1 MRRPPPGRRD
11 TDADRSLVHDYGFPV
26 PDVDGVPLVPAPVVP
41 APVVPAPVVP
51 IVVVGARP
59 VSGLVPDDIVDP
71 MAGVPPVVPVVVPLL
86 VLPVAPVELLDVDAP
101 APVVPPPAV
110 IGGYDDQPQLFA
122 LCRIECVD
130 GS

>member
-59 VSGLVPDDIVDP
+59 VSGLVPVD
-71 MAGVPPVVPVVVPLL
+71 
-86 VLPVAPVELLDVDAP
+86 LLDVDAP